1 MVETV
6 ASYEVRVS
14 GLWTRTHTLSKDGEV
29 IGTLRMERGSVRA
42 LGMVVS
48 GVFTPK
54 RGEQLIMR
62 RDPGLLRSQ
71 YSLWTDGREWLG
83 SALRWS
89 FFGRQVVLHTGSKP
103 LRMLPTEKPGFG
115 WTLQAPRTGEMARIL
130 GAPFSRRRR
139 IEVTRK
145 VDFELVVFS
154 YFLAVQILGESWLS
168 GPSLEALLPPSAPK
182 VPKTPAASKTPEVPS
197 T

>member
-1 MVETV
+1 MSEIV
-6 ASYEVRVS
+6 ATYEVRVS
-14 GLWTRTHTLSKDGEV
+14 GLWNQKHTISKDGVV
-29 IGTLRMERGSVRA
+29 IGSLRMQRGA
-42 LGMVVS
+42 LGMMI
-48 GVFTPK
+48 GGRFTPEK
-54 RGEQLIMR
+54 GEELLMR

-71 YSLWTDGREWLG
+71 YSLWTDAHEWLG

-115 WTLQAPRTGEMARIL
+115 WTLQAPRTGEMARVL
-130 GAPFSRRRR
+130 GTPFGRRRR

-145 VDFELVVFS
+145 VDFELVIFS
-154 YFLAVQILGESWLS
+154 YFLGVQILGESWLS
-168 GPSLEALLPPSAPK
+168 GPSLEALLPPSAPAK
-182 VPKTPAASKTPEVPS
+182 PRS

>member
-1 MVETV
+1 M
-6 ASYEVRVS
+6 R
-14 GLWTRTHTLSKDGEV
+14 GE
-29 IGTLRMERGSVRA
+29 
-42 LGMVVS
+42 
-48 GVFTPK
+48 FTPEK
-54 RGEQLIMR
+54 GEQLLLR

-71 YSLWTDGREWLG
+71 FSLWTDNHEWLG

-103 LRMLPTEKPGFG
+103 LRMFPTPRPGFG

-130 GAPFSRRRR
+130 GSPLGRRRR

-154 YFLAVQILGESWLS
+154 YFLGVQILSESWLS
-168 GPSLEALLPPSAPK
+168 GPSLEALLPPSAPAK
-182 VPKTPAASKTPEVPS
+182 PTSA
-197 T
+197 